1 MISFFVVRGHSM
13 EPSAREGDFVFV
25 WKLVFS
31 PKKEDVVVFCSP
43 ISNELFLKR
52 VAKIQQDSCWLQG
65 DNALD
70 SQDSRQFGWV
80 PKEAILGKAYVI
92 HSRNGLTR

>member
-1 MISFFVVRGHSM
+1 MFSWLLVRGHSM

-25 WKLVFS
+25 WKLFFS
-31 PKKEDVVVFCSP
+31 PKKEDMVVFRSP
-43 ISNELFLKR
+43 VSNELFLKR
-52 VAKIQQDSCWLQG
+52 VTKIRQDSCWVQG

-80 PKEAILGKAYVI
+80 PKTAILGKAYVI
-92 HSRNGLTR
+92 HR